1 MSSNIQAVIFDLDG
15 TLLDTL
21 TDLANSGNAVLEK
34 REAPT
39 HPTERYKTF
48 IGEGME
54 NLVRAIFPES
64 MRPAEGEETEAV
76 LADYKSEYES
86 RWNDTAVAYA
96 GISELLDEC
105 VVRGLKIGVLSNK
118 AHAFCVK
125 CVDGFLPQWKWDVIF
140 GQRDGI
146 PRKPDPAGAV
156 EAAQVVGVAPENCLF
171 IGDSGVDMKTAKSA
185 GMIAVGVKWG
195 FREVSELQKNGADH
209 LVGSPAEIL
218 DLITARSG
226 I

>member
-21 TDLANSGNAVLEK
+21 TDLANSGNAVLKK
-34 REAPT
+34 RGAPT

-64 MRPAEGEETEAV
+64 IRPAEGEETAAV

-105 VVRGLKIGVLSNK
+105 VARGLKIGVLSNK
-118 AHAFCVK
+118 AHAFTVK
-125 CVDGFLPQWKWDVIF
+125 CVDEFFPQWSWDVIF

-156 EAAQVVGVAPENCLF
+156 EAADLLGVGCNKCLF
-171 IGDSGVDMKTAKSA
+171 IGDSGVDMQTAKNA

-195 FREVSELQKNGADH
+195 FREISELQENGADH
-209 LVGSPAEIL
+209 LVDSPAEIL
-218 DLITARSG
+218 ELIMAKSG